1 MIYAKAQEK
10 FNPKCSFFVM
20 NINFVG
26 LAKEIY
32 VRHSSIIDNSR
43 LNRFIPLWFE
53 ANEWIVAENDGAMD
67 ATDSFI
73 YFNEP
78 V

>member
-1 MIYAKAQEK
+1 MIYAKASEK

-32 VRHSSIIDNSR
+32 VRNSSIIDNSW

-53 ANEWIVAENDGAMD
+53 VNE
-67 ATDSFI
+67 
-73 YFNEP
+73 
-78 V
+78 